1 MSAAP
6 KRIEVLEV
14 GNATIVRFVDRD
26 LIDQGVIQDAGFE
39 LFQLVEGQRGRRL
52 LLDLGN
58 LDYAAS
64 MALGKLIVFNKK
76 ATAAG
81 GKLVLCNLTGTL
93 REAFTLSKLDQL
105 FDIREWDANADP
117 GADLGG
123 AWSGLPPRTPAD
135 GVGAA
140 VQPPP

>member
-6 KRIEVLEV
+6 KRIEVIEV